1 MKLRLSF
8 IGFLSFFWLSHAQK
22 IIDKQFLADKI
33 KTVVIEGNNMF
44 KITVNTAEITE
55 ILIALKIEGEHSEQ
69 IILLTEQ
76 IEDSLK
82 IASTYQPLFNKPDD
96 KLSAHKK
103 ISIELTVSIPEG
115 FDVTIKS
122 DIASVFVEGLYNN
135 LVAELLNGH
144 FITNNFTG
152 NLLVNTIHGNISV
165 VSNFAKHDVYS
176 KNGTIKKSW
185 IDSGS
190 NQISLN
196 SINGNITLSK
206 TK

>member
-1 MKLRLSF
+1 
-8 IGFLSFFWLSHAQK
+8 
-22 IIDKQFLADKI
+22 DKI
-33 KTVVIEGNNMF
+33 KTIVIEGNNMF

-122 DIASVFVEGLYNN
+122 DIASVF
-135 LVAELLNGH
+135 
-144 FITNNFTG
+144 
-152 NLLVNTIHGNISV
+152 
-165 VSNFAKHDVYS
+165 
-176 KNGTIKKSW
+176 
-185 IDSGS
+185 
-190 NQISLN
+190 
-196 SINGNITLSK
+196 
-206 TK
+206 